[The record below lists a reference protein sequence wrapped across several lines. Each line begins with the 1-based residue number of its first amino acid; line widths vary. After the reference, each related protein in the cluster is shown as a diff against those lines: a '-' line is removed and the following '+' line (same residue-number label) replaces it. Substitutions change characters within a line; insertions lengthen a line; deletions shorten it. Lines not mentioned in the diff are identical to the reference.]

1 MLTATGTFEVKM
13 LPEASQ
19 EPDGFGAGTA
29 RFGLAKSFTGE
40 VSGEAVG
47 TMLSVGAPLA
57 GSAAAYVA
65 VDRFARSVN
74 GKTGGFILIH
84 RGTVSK
90 AGNSD
95 LEIIIAP
102 DSGTGE
108 LDGIVGTLL
117 IDVKAG
123 VHNYTLTYELLSGLG
138 K

>member
-13 LPEASQ
+13 LPEANQ

-29 RFGLAKSFTGE
+29 RFGLAKSFTGD
-40 VSGEAVG
+40 VSGEAAG
-47 TMLSVGAPLA
+47 TMLSVGAPQA

-65 VDRFARSVN
+65 VDRFAGSVN
-74 GKTGGFILIH
+74 GKAGGFILVH

-95 LEIIIAP
+95 LEIIVAP

-108 LDGIVGTLL
+108 LDGIAGTLL
-117 IDVKAG
+117 IDIKAG
-123 VHNYTLTYELLSGLG
+123 IHHYTLTYELLTGPG